1 MGLDDILQVCQ
12 AAPEAKIIVT
22 HLDAVPH
29 ALVGRK
35 EVKDFVQKIRSLF
48 LMMGKFVIF
57 KGGENDNVLPHLMKC
72 HYQMFAIIAE
82 I

>member
-1 MGLDDILQVCQ
+1 MGLDDILQVCK

-35 EVKDFVQKIRSLF
+35 EVKDFVQKNDLVNQ
-48 LMMGKFVIF
+48 VIIPND
-57 KGGENDNVLPHLMKC
+57 GEICN
-72 HYQMFAIIAE
+72 F
-82 I
+82 